1 MSLLLHAVAK
11 KIATSRDLI
20 SILIVYFLNSNIKLL
35 IAFAKNSDTLSKFFR
50 KCIRFFAISLI
61 FINRSLILSRVN
73 GAFKVIYCLF
83 LARYDQD
90 ILIFQKNVIHFQNFF
105 ESVSDKSYKL
115 QKVRLFI

>member
-35 IAFAKNSDTLSKFFR
+35 IGFVKNSDTLSKFFR
-50 KCIRFFAISLI
+50 KCIRFFAISFI
-61 FINRSLILSRVN
+61 FINKSLALSRVN

-83 LARYDQD
+83 LACNDQD